1 MRSMT
6 CPEPGRTSTARD
18 PAGSNEETVTRVS
31 RRRLVQTLALTG
43 ATNSIV
49 EAAEPSVNVE
59 ALRSASEMSGSRLS
73 DERLRVVA
81 PVLKNRLARLQTLR
95 DFEVDDAIA
104 PRHGVRR

>member
-1 MRSMT
+1 MQ
-6 CPEPGRTSTARD
+6 CPTVSARHNL
-18 PAGSNEETVTRVS
+18 PFRFF
-31 RRRLVQTLALTG
+31 RF
-43 ATNSIV
+43 V